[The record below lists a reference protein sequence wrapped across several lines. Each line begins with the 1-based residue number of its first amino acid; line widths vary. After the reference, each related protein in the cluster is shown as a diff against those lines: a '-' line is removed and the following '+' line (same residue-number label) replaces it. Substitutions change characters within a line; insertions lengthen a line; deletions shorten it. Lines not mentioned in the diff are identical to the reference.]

1 MSEPVYITESGL
13 RAVRHAD
20 GSVGIIA
27 HTGPPRVDDSGP
39 AALHLSAAQ
48 AAELDR
54 FFRTIRPAGEP
65 SSILDEAREIIA
77 GARRQTH
84 GEPERN
90 SEAIALV
97 WTALLVDVLKPG
109 ARLSPAIVNLMMA
122 GMKLVRAS
130 KDPAHRDHSL
140 DVVGYVHLNEVCGY
154 VNPK

>member
-1 MSEPVYITESGL
+1 MGNRE
-13 RAVRHAD
+13 A
-20 GSVGIIA
+20 
-27 HTGPPRVDDSGP
+27 

-65 SSILDEAREIIA
+65 SSILDEAREIVA

-97 WTALLVDVLKPG
+97 WTALLSDYLKPG
-109 ARLSPAIVNLMMA
+109 AQIPPALANVMMA

-130 KDPAHRDHSL
+130 HNLEHRDHPR
-140 DVVGYVHLNEVCGY
+140 DVIGYMHLNEVCGY
-154 VNPK
+154 VRQTD

>member
-1 MSEPVYITESGL
+1 MSEPMYITESGL
-13 RAVRHAD
+13 RAVRHKD
-20 GSVGIIA
+20 GSVGVI
-27 HTGPPRVDDSGP
+27 VDTLDDVNGYK
-39 AALHLSAAQ
+39 AAMHLSAAQ

-65 SSILDEAREIIA
+65 SSILDEAREIVA

-97 WTALLVDVLKPG
+97 WSALLVDLLKPG